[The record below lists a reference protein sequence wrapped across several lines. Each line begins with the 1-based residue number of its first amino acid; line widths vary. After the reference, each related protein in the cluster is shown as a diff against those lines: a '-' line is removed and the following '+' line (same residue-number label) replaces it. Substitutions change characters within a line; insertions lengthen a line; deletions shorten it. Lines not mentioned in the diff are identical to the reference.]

1 MSQCNFSFYAKFLL
15 LLFGI
20 SIFFGCNLKPK
31 ESANDTENLA
41 NGSSPQQSLAASEMI
56 TFEGGEFIMGSNT
69 GTALEMPAHKV
80 KVSAFKIDKSPV
92 TVEQFSA
99 FVYHTKYVTD
109 AEKFGDSGVFNTQ
122 TQQWEL
128 KKGAYWLYPLG
139 SDKDKATANYPVT
152 HVSWNDAEAYC
163 RYIGKRLPTEA
174 EWEYAARNGGKS
186 ESIYSWGNET
196 VVNGKFKANVWQGNA
211 ISDVQGADG
220 FVYTSPVGQFGL
232 TAAGLT
238 DMGGNVWNWC
248 EDVFSL
254 YPGNNQSFESNPD
267 NKVMRGGSFFYDQN
281 NELSYTVS
289 YRAPNTSETSL
300 FNIGFRCA
308 SDK

>member
-1 MSQCNFSFYAKFLL
+1 MCVKLIFLNFRTLVVLFSLSILLACNSKAKEETHEANNQAVGSVKNQLTESQ
-15 LLFGI
+15 
-20 SIFFGCNLKPK
+20 
-31 ESANDTENLA
+31 
-41 NGSSPQQSLAASEMI
+41 MI
-56 TFEGGEFIMGSNT
+56 EFEGGEFIMGSNS
-69 GTALEMPAHKV
+69 GTSNEQPAHKV
-80 KVSAFKIDKSPV
+80 KVNAFKIDKSPV
-92 TVEQFSA
+92 TVEQFAA
-99 FVYHTKYVTD
+99 FVNETKHLTD

-139 SDKDKATANYPVT
+139 RNKDKAIANHPVT
-152 HVSWNDAEAYC
+152 HISWNDAQAYC
-163 RYIGKRLPTEA
+163 QYVGKRLPTEA
-174 EWEYAARNGGKS
+174 EWEFAARNGGKS
-186 ESIYSWGNET
+186 TSIYSWGDET
-196 VVNGKFKANVWQGNA
+196 VSNGQYNVNVWQGNS

-220 FVYTSPVGQFGL
+220 FVYTSPVGHYGTTQ
-232 TAAGLT
+232 AGLT

-248 EDVFSL
+248 EDTFSP
-254 YPGNNQSFESNPD
+254 YAGNNQDYETNPE

-308 SDK
+308 ADK